1 MPKKRIKDSPEQIR
15 LDFSQSPVPS
25 PAMMVPVL
33 SVRKHE
39 LLLVDGLNVINVM
52 KDVGRRGNLELLL
65 ALLVELK
72 NAGGNFCCI
81 FDANTPFELSN
92 YSGEKV
98 KQVSAVPSRALG
110 HSPRYTIAVRLRTI
124 DRGSPNFYC

>member
-52 KDVGRRGNLELLL
+52 KDVGRRGN
-65 ALLVELK
+65 
-72 NAGGNFCCI
+72 
-81 FDANTPFELSN
+81 DS
-92 YSGEKV
+92 
-98 KQVSAVPSRALG
+98 
-110 HSPRYTIAVRLRTI
+110 
-124 DRGSPNFYC
+124 